1 LLRTLKG
8 EGSPGRRDGFYPYE
22 ARIKG
27 EAFTDKSVKVKEIFP
42 PTSEK

>member
-1 LLRTLKG
+1 MKKLRSNS
-8 EGSPGRRDGFYPYE
+8 EGFYPCY

-27 EAFTDKSVKVKEIFP
+27 EVFTDKSVKAKEIFP